1 MKGTRFA
8 AMKGTR
14 FAAMK
19 GTRFAAMKRPRFT
32 RSTGWRFALVFAVL
46 LLISTAGI
54 SWFVWW
60 ATAGLINRQTEEAI
74 QADAEGFSDAWR
86 RGGVPALIG
95 LIEERLAQNVEDDA
109 LYLLVDAR
117 GRRIS
122 GNLERWP
129 TEINRTDMFVEL
141 FVNKA
146 GVTTL
151 ARAHGYQLPSGFRLM
166 IGRDVAVR
174 ARLNVLLT
182 DALIWTLA
190 IVAGVAL
197 LGGRI
202 VRNLFLASIANV
214 SVTASAIAMGDL
226 TRRVRRSGRGDELDQ
241 LADVINDMLDRIS
254 RLMDGVRQVS
264 NAIAHDLRTPIARAR
279 SRLEEASLRAKTPDE
294 LHAAIDRAVADLDGV
309 ASIFQALLRIS
320 EIEAG
325 SRRSSFAALD
335 AGPPLRDVAE
345 LYEAIAEERGVTL
358 ALRLTGPLPLFGDRA
373 LVQQAVANLVDNAL
387 KFAPAGSTVTLDGAR
402 EGDGVR
408 ICVVDQGPGIPAEER
423 GRAVERFYR
432 GEAARSTP
440 GSGLGLA
447 LVSAVAQLHGGLLR
461 LEDAAP
467 GLRAT
472 LTFPPHPNVTR
483 PG

>member
-1 MKGTRFA
+1 V
-8 AMKGTR
+8 
-14 FAAMK
+14 
-19 GTRFAAMKRPRFT
+19 KRPGFT
-32 RSTGWRFALVFAVL
+32 RSTGWRFALVFAVML
-46 LLISTAGI
+46 VISTAGS

-60 ATAGLINRQTEEAI
+60 ATAGLINRQTEESI

-86 RGGVPALIG
+86 RGGVLALIG
-95 LIEERLAQNVEDDA
+95 LIDERLAQNVEDGA

-117 GRRIS
+117 GGRVY

-129 TEINRTDMFVEL
+129 VEIHRLDIFAEVL
-141 FVNKA
+141 VNKA
-146 GVTTL
+146 GVATL
-151 ARAHGYQLPSGFRLM
+151 ARAHGYQLQNGFRLL
-166 IGRDVAVR
+166 IGREIAVR
-174 ARLNVLLT
+174 AQLRTLLT

-202 VRNLFLASIANV
+202 VRNLFQASIANV

-294 LHAAIDRAVADLDGV
+294 LHAAIDRAIADLDGV
-309 ASIFQALLRIS
+309 ANIFQALLRIS

-325 SRRSSFAALD
+325 SRRSSFAILD
-335 AGPPLRDVAE
+335 AEPPLRDVAE
-345 LYEAIAEERGVTL
+345 LYEVIAEERGVTL
-358 ALRLTGPLPLFGDRA
+358 ELRLTGPLRLLGDLA
-373 LVQQAVANLVDNAL
+373 LIQQAVTNLVDNAL
-387 KFAPAGSTVTLDGAR
+387 KFAPPGSTVSIEGTR
-402 EGDGVR
+402 EGEGVR
-408 ICVVDQGPGIPAEER
+408 ISVADQGPGIPENER

-432 GEAARSTP
+432 GEAARNTP

-461 LEDAAP
+461 LEDAGP

-472 LTFPPHPNVTR
+472 LNFPPDATSPRNV
-483 PG
+483 